1 MKKLIITTTAF
12 LIAAI
17 ATAQVSENRTVSD
30 FSKIEASHG
39 VHVYFTQSNYQSLK
53 VETDDTEKM
62 KYIKTDNN
70 GKNLR
75 ICIDT
80 KGENITSGKN
90 DNETKRKKWKIY
102 HNNLSLEVVKV
113 YVSAPTVTDFK
124 VSSGASI
131 VLENNINN
139 NVINLDASSGGSIS
153 GEINTQKLN
162 IDLSSS
168 GDATILGT
176 THDVVIDASSAA
188 LCNTK
193 ELIAKNAKVDASS
206 AATVYVNTTGSLN
219 ADASS
224 MAKVYYYG
232 NPTHVIAD
240 DNSIGE
246 IIKK

>member
-17 ATAQVSENRTVSD
+17 ATAKVSENRQVSD

-39 VHVYFTQSNYQSLK
+39 VQVYFTQSNSQSLK

-62 KYIKTDNN
+62 KYIKTENN
-70 GKNLR
+70 GKTLR
-75 ICIDT
+75 VYIDT
-80 KGENITSGKN
+80 KGKNITSGKN
-90 DNETKRKKWKIY
+90 DDKSKKKWRI
-102 HNNLSLEVVKV
+102 HNNNIRFEVVKV
-113 YVSAPTVTDFK
+113 YVSVPKVTDLK

-139 NVINLDASSGGSIS
+139 DVINLDASASGIIS
-153 GEINTQKLN
+153 GAINTQKLN
-162 IDLSSS
+162 IDLSSY

-193 ELIAKNAKVDASS
+193 ELITYNAKVDASS

-232 NPTHVIAD
+232 NPTQVIAD